1 MIMGAQAVSLEQQTS
16 DMGDFWA
23 YMKTLAPLAG
33 LCTRLGMP
41 YHLSDA
47 CKERNW
53 IQRITVIVVAG
64 AGGAV
69 AGPLATIFA
78 HELLPDWSHLAHMAI
93 GCGIGSMGPQAAL
106 VIARKVRKMTTLDL
120 GDANDIDDCK
130 QLMTPEERARHA
142 DTCPFESDRYEGRC
156 MSCPHRHHKEI

>member
-1 MIMGAQAVSLEQQTS
+1 MGAQAVSLEQQS
-16 DMGDFWA
+16 SGMGDFWA

-33 LCTRLGMP
+33 LCTLLGML

-53 IQRITVIVVAG
+53 IQRLTVIVVAG

-78 HELLPDWSHLAHMAI
+78 HELLPNYSHLCHMAI
-93 GCGIGSMGPQAAL
+93 GCSIGSMGPQAAL
-106 VIARKVRKMTTLDL
+106 MLARKVRKLTLLNL
-120 GDANDIDDCK
+120 GDANDINDCR
-130 QLMTPEERARHA
+130 LTLSPEERARHA
-142 DTCPFESDRYEGRC
+142 DACPFTPDRCGGAC
-156 MSCPHRHHKEI
+156 MQCPHREEHHHA